1 MAAARTTRAGFSL
14 PFRRSSELSHA
25 AITPSRHA
33 LPPVTRAGAVCA
45 PTDIWVSSV
54 VVTRQVRLRAL
65 SRARTR
71 SYRYTSLQT
80 GPGSA
85 NNQRA
90 ANRTVQRQR
99 TVHQGTS
106 PNTPRCARMSLDWRL
121 TTALGSLDA
130 GGAFGERGWERDQRA
145 REARRPARATR
156 PAHLHHRGRPPLG
169 RGAASGVVGLRGL

>member
-14 PFRRSSELSHA
+14 PLRRSSELSHA

-54 VVTRQVRLRAL
+54 VVTREVRLRAL

-71 SYRYTSLQT
+71 SYRYKRVLRWVSTSGCRMVTMVSRWDSSLQT

-106 PNTPRCARMSLDWRL
+106 PNTARCARMSLDWRL

-145 REARRPARATR
+145 
-156 PAHLHHRGRPPLG
+156 
-169 RGAASGVVGLRGL
+169 